1 MNLETK
7 TTEELEAIIAQAEN
21 ILRERYLDREYALH
35 MQNMMQFYERDSYD
49 E

>member
-7 TTEELEAIIAQAEN
+7 TTEELEAIIAQAEM
-21 ILRERYLDREYALH
+21 IIRERYLDQEFEQQLLSQEY
-35 MQNMMQFYERDSYD
+35 FSYES